1 MWKIIANMLL
11 SMIAG
16 KLKDFIIKV
25 IQNLDYETITN
36 KEKREK
42 AFQEIKDQ
50 AKVEGKTL
58 RDSLINLA
66 IELAVSLVKK

>member
-36 KEKREK
+36 KEKRDK

-50 AKVEGKTL
+50 AKAEGKTL

-66 IELAVSLVKK
+66 IELAVSLVRK